1 MPSTKKTSSSS
12 TAVKKTTGS
21 KSKKSTSVKEEK
33 VVVEEVVAPVEEEVL
48 EEEVNGGVEVVTE
61 ATVKR
66 VVDKES
72 VLASFDS
79 IVSNIEAEVDVLR
92 NSTGKGPSGVKFLKS
107 VASQLK
113 KLKKETARIA
123 KGKNKKV
130 STNTNSG
137 FKKPVQISSEMRK
150 FANWGE
156 ELHSRVDVTKFIC
169 AYVKEND
176 LQKPEDRRLIKPD
189 KKLQKLF
196 NIPADR
202 ELKYCDIQTLM
213 KSHLPIAEAK

>member
-21 KSKKSTSVKEEK
+21 KSKKSTSVKKEE
-33 VVVEEVVAPVEEEVL
+33 VVEEVVAPVEEVL
-48 EEEVNGGVEVVTE
+48 EEEVDENVEVATE
-61 ATVKR
+61 AKAKR

-79 IVSNIEAEVDVLR
+79 IVSNIEAEVEVLR
-92 NSTGKGPSGVKFLKS
+92 NSTGKGPTGVKFLKS

-150 FANWGE
+150 FANWGD

-213 KSHLPIAEAK
+213 KSHLPTAESK